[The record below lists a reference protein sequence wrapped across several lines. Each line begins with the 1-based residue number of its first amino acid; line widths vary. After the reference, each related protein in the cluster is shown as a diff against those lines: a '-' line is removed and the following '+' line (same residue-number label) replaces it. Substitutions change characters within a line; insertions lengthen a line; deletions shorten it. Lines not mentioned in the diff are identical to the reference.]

1 MPEHVGQIMT
11 GYEISKTLDCLNL
24 LSRDHLDIVREARI
38 NVIYQKGATGKCGAL
53 GFSPSQCQMLIMDPT
68 KRGYFDPIERQIYRQ
83 ARELWLRFSLA
94 ELESMHLA
102 EVMSKGNPEAAWDS
116 YRLA

>member
-1 MPEHVGQIMT
+1 MPEHAGQVMT
-11 GYEISKTLDCLNL
+11 GYELSKTLDCLKL
-24 LSRDHLDIVREARI
+24 LSRDYPDVVSEARI
-38 NVIYQKGATGKCGAL
+38 NVIYQKGAAGECGAL
-53 GFSPSQCQMLIMDPT
+53 GFSPRQCQMLIMDPT
-68 KRGYFDPIERQIYRQ
+68 KRGYFEPIKKLVYRQ

-102 EVMSKGNPEAAWDS
+102 EGMSKGNPEAAWDS